1 MNETLITIM
10 LFCATAVV
18 VFGSISA
25 IIFLY
30 LLTWQMIE
38 DNFL

>member
-1 MNETLITIM
+1 MNETLITMM
-10 LFCATAVV
+10 LFCATIVV
-18 VFGSISA
+18 VHGSISA
-25 IIFLY
+25 VIFLW